1 MNGYERQGSDYPTYP
16 GNSLGQVVRRD
27 GYTVKDQI
35 WFPIFDKKTGT
46 KKFLP
51 KVVDK
56 MVIIEFTWYG
66 RDTGWKRREVLPPM
80 NNEKMEQ
87 KAQLKKKT
95 NIKVT
100 QETEEE
106 RTKRILQNM
115 GYRF

>member
-1 MNGYERQGSDYPTYP
+1 MRYERQGPDYPTYP
-16 GNSLGQVVRRD
+16 GTSLGQVVRRA

-35 WFPIFDKKTGT
+35 WFPIFDKRTRKKT
-46 KKFLP
+46 FLP

-66 RDTGWKRREVLPPM
+66 GDTGWKRREVLPEM
-80 NNEKMEQ
+80 KNEKWEQ
-87 KAQLKKKT
+87 KAQLQKKA
-95 NIKVT
+95 NIKAA

-115 GYRF
+115 GYRY

>member
-1 MNGYERQGSDYPTYP
+1 MRYERQGSDYPTYP

-35 WFPIFDKKTGT
+35 WFPFFDKISGT

-56 MVIIEFTWYG
+56 MVVIEFTWYG
-66 RDTGWKRREVLPPM
+66 GTTGWKRREVLPPM

-87 KAQLKKKT
+87 KAKIQKKT
-95 NIKVT
+95 NKKVT
-100 QETEEE
+100 QETEDE